1 MKMTIKKITAMMLVL
16 CAIMGTVIADFGVP
30 KNDNGEK
37 TVGVVASAASVQ
49 VQRGGFNGNSYST
62 RQVVYINKTRTWNGK
77 TATAKVRIC
86 TFNSSGIRTSG
97 KFTILITT
105 PYDKNYRRTWSG
117 TSTNDLVLSG
127 AYDTYYIQI
136 KRNGTGRKN
145 VANCYWWSYDAK
157 SNCHFW

>member
-1 MKMTIKKITAMMLVL
+1 MTIKKITAMMLVL

-30 KNDNGEK
+30 KNE
-37 TVGVVASAASVQ
+37 
-49 VQRGGFNGNSYST
+49 
-62 RQVVYINKTRTWNGK
+62 TRTWNGK